1 MKLLRK
7 LKQLFYRFSNSEI
20 EMNLQE
26 KITANFTLGELLY
39 SGTAVRLGLKNI
51 PNDVQ
56 LAHLKESAHGL
67 FQKVRDV
74 LNQPIQ
80 INSGFRCDA
89 VNKAVGGSK
98 TSAHC
103 NGYAIDFVCPKF
115 GTPFEIAVF
124 LARELPKKGFKF
136 DQIILEF
143 DSWVHIGFK
152 NTEGMQR
159 GQVLTAKKVG
169 GKTVYFSG
177 VVK

>member
-1 MKLLRK
+1 
-7 LKQLFYRFSNSEI
+7 
-20 EMNLQE
+20 MNLNEQV
-26 KITANFTLGELLY
+26 TQNFKLSELLY

-51 PNDVQ
+51 PNDEQ
-56 LAHLKESAHGL
+56 LNHLRAAATGL

-74 LNQPIQ
+74 LNEPIQ
-80 INSGFRCDA
+80 INSGFRSFE
-89 VNKAVGGSK
+89 VNKAVGGSQ

-115 GTPFEIAVF
+115 GTPRTIAEH
-124 LARELPKKGFKF
+124 LASELPKLGIQF

-152 NTEGMQR
+152 NQSGQQR
-159 GQVLTAKKVG
+159 GQVLTAKKIAQ
-169 GKTVYFSG
+169 KTVYFNG